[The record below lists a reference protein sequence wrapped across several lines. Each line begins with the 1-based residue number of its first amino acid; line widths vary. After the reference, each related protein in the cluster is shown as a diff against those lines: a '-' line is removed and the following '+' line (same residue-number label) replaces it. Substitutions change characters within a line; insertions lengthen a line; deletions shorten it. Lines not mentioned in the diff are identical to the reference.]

1 MDIFLSAIIYLF
13 TILWAYFF
21 SILAQKKF
29 STGYQRLDNK
39 RLKKTGVFYL
49 IIAISVPCILAGI
62 RGDSV
67 GTDVLGYATKIMDE
81 ANKVNTFQELNVI
94 DRTYTEYGYR
104 LLAFLISRLFS
115 NLGWLLF
122 FTELITIGSVAV
134 ALYLFRDDLPISVGM
149 LFFMTCQY
157 HYSFNAMRQM
167 MAAALLLISFYF
179 LINSKFVKYLII
191 SIIAGSIHTFSL
203 VVSVILFILWT
214 LRKWYN
220 TKQKKYFV
228 IFAVIFAV
236 FAWESIMK
244 IALQY
249 LFTGSLYR
257 YARYFTSD
265 YDKVSAI
272 DVLTSPTIWINVL
285 IFIICS
291 LSIQREK
298 DSFKD
303 NYDSALYVI
312 LLLSVFCKFMQIYL
326 APMNRMGV
334 YLAAFNC
341 IFIPRSLSVKYNRIS
356 KKDRKF
362 LLVVLMLGYWLI
374 DCMLSGYTSTNIL
387 TFRL

>member
-1 MDIFLSAIIYLF
+1 M
-13 TILWAYFF
+13 
-21 SILAQKKF
+21 AQKKF

-67 GTDVLGYATKIMDE
+67 GTDVLGYATTIMDE
-81 ANKVNTFQELNVI
+81 ANKVNTFQELNII

-122 FTELITIGSVAV
+122 FTELITIGSVAA
-134 ALYLFRDDLPISVGM
+134 ALYLFRNDLPISMGM

-220 TKQKKYFV
+220 TRQKKYFV

-236 FAWESIMK
+236 FAWENIVK
-244 IALQY
+244 IASQY

-257 YARYFTSD
+257 YARYFTTD
-265 YDKVSAI
+265 YDRVSAI

-303 NYDSALYVI
+303 NYDSVLYVI

-326 APMNRMGV
+326 APMDRMGT
-334 YLAAFNC
+334 YLASFNC